1 MIFKRGRQIYNN
13 NYNNS
18 SFKKEI
24 RTFAP
29 QFLAMK
35 KLFIETYGC
44 QMNVADSEVVASI
57 LSSEYEITEDEQSAD
72 LILINTCSVRDNAEQ
87 RIRHRLQELSALKKR
102 RPGMMVGLLGCMA
115 ERLKQQLLEEEP
127 TLDLVAGPDAYRSLP
142 RLIEEVAAGEKAYD
156 VILSRTE
163 TYDDIMPVRYAA
175 NGVSGFISIMRG
187 CDNFCSYCVVPFTRG
202 RERSRSPRTILAEAQ
217 QLLADGYKEVTL
229 LGQNV
234 NSYRY
239 EEDGTV
245 TTFAQLMAM
254 VAQLSPQ
261 LRVRFATS
269 HPKDIS
275 DELIHTIAKY
285 PNICKYIHLPVQ
297 AGSTSMLQR
306 MNRVYTREQY
316 LERIAT
322 IKRVIPDCA
331 IATDIIAGFCGE
343 TEEEHQAT
351 LSLMRE
357 VGYSYAYMFRYSVR
371 DNTYAATHFADDVPD
386 ELKTKRLEE
395 IIALQQQLS
404 LEHNQRDIGK
414 TFEVLVEGVSKRS
427 EEQLFGRNSQNK
439 VVVFPRGNHKKGD
452 YVNVT
457 ITSCTAATLIGS

>member
-1 MIFKRGRQIYNN
+1 
-13 NYNNS
+13 
-18 SFKKEI
+18 
-24 RTFAP
+24 
-29 QFLAMK
+29 MK

-57 LSSEYEITEDEQSAD
+57 LSAEYEITEDEQSAD

-87 RIRHRLQELSALKKR
+87 RIHHRLKDLAAVKKR
-102 RPGMMVGLLGCMA
+102 HPGMMVGLLGCMA
-115 ERLKQQLLEEEP
+115 ERLKAQILEEEP

-142 RLIEEVAAGEKAYD
+142 RLLEEVAAGEKAYD
-156 VILSRTE
+156 VILSKTE

-245 TTFAQLMAM
+245 TTFAQLMER
-254 VAQLSPQ
+254 VAQLSPL

-275 DELIHTIAKY
+275 DELIHTIARY

-371 DNTYAATHFADDVPD
+371 DNTYAATHYADDVPD

-404 LEHNQRDIGK
+404 LEHNQRDVGK

-427 EEQLFGRNSQNK
+427 DEQLFGRTSQNK
-439 VVVFPRGNHKKGD
+439 VVVFPKKNYKKGD

-457 ITSCTAATLIGS
+457 VTSCTAATLIGS

>member
-1 MIFKRGRQIYNN
+1 MIYCSDRYLIV
-13 NYNNS
+13 
-18 SFKKEI
+18 KEI
-24 RTFAP
+24 RTFAS
-29 QFLAMK
+29 QFLSMK

-57 LSSEYEITEDEQSAD
+57 LSTEYEITDDEQSAD

-87 RIRHRLQELSALKKR
+87 RIRHRLQELAALKKR

-127 TLDLVAGPDAYRSLP
+127 TLDLVSGPDAYRSLP

-156 VILSRTE
+156 VVLSKTE

-202 RERSRSPRTILAEAQ
+202 RERSRSPHTILAEAQ

-239 EEDGTV
+239 EEEDGTV
-245 TTFAQLMAM
+245 TTFAQLMER

-261 LRVRFATS
+261 LRVLFATS

-275 DELIHTIAKY
+275 DELIHTIARY

-357 VGYSYAYMFRYSVR
+357 VGYAYAYMFRYSVR

-404 LEHNQRDIGK
+404 LEHNQRDVGK

-439 VVVFPRGNHKKGD
+439 VVVFPRANHKKGD
-452 YVNVT
+452 YVNVR
-457 ITSCTAATLIGS
+457 ITSCTAATLIGTV

>member
-1 MIFKRGRQIYNN
+1 MIYCSDRYLIV
-13 NYNNS
+13 
-18 SFKKEI
+18 KEI
-24 RTFAP
+24 RTFAS
-29 QFLAMK
+29 QFLSMK

-57 LSSEYEITEDEQSAD
+57 LSTEYEITDDEQSAD

-87 RIRHRLQELSALKKR
+87 RIRHRLQELAALKKR

-127 TLDLVAGPDAYRSLP
+127 TLDLVSGPDAYRSLP

-156 VILSRTE
+156 VVLSKTE

-202 RERSRSPRTILAEAQ
+202 RERSRSPHTILAEAQ

-239 EEDGTV
+239 EEEDGTV
-245 TTFAQLMAM
+245 TTFAQLMER

-275 DELIHTIAKY
+275 DELIHTIARY

-357 VGYSYAYMFRYSVR
+357 VGYAYAYMFRYSVR

-404 LEHNQRDIGK
+404 LEHNQRDVGK

-439 VVVFPRGNHKKGD
+439 VVVFPRANHKKGD
-452 YVNVT
+452 YVNVR
-457 ITSCTAATLIGS
+457 ITSCTAATLIGTV

>member
-1 MIFKRGRQIYNN
+1 
-13 NYNNS
+13 
-18 SFKKEI
+18 
-24 RTFAP
+24 
-29 QFLAMK
+29 MK

-57 LSSEYEITEDEQSAD
+57 LSAEYEITEDEQSAD
-72 LILINTCSVRDNAEQ
+72 LILINTCAVRDNAEQ
-87 RIRHRLQELSALKKR
+87 RIHHRLKDLAAVKKR
-102 RPGMMVGLLGCMA
+102 HPGMMVGLLGCMA
-115 ERLKQQLLEEEP
+115 ERLKAQILEEEP

-142 RLIEEVAAGEKAYD
+142 RLLEEVAAGEKAYD
-156 VILSRTE
+156 VILSKTE

-245 TTFAQLMAM
+245 TTFAQLMER
-254 VAQLSPQ
+254 VAQLSPL

-275 DELIHTIAKY
+275 DELIHTIARY

-322 IKRVIPDCA
+322 IKRAIPDCA

-371 DNTYAATHFADDVPD
+371 DNTYAATHYADDVPD

-404 LEHNQRDIGK
+404 LEHNQRDVGK

-427 EEQLFGRNSQNK
+427 DEQLFGRTSQNK
-439 VVVFPRGNHKKGD
+439 VVVFPKKNYKKGD

-457 ITSCTAATLIGS
+457 VTSCTAATLIGS